1 MLINQHLLSSGDRT
15 HPFQWCNRH
24 RKCVVFRIVLQS
36 YDSVTPKRRPVIRV
50 VFAAL
55 SAAAIF
61 GATASAASIPEPGF
75 ASDVSAESD
84 SAAATAPLETDLTQ
98 TDDTVS
104 VPSTTEAPSEP
115 LDLAAIALANAD
127 ARAQLLQS
135 DSINSALS
143 LVGIDAN
150 RSLGTGATPA
160 EQEVAAEEVAVE
172 EAVVEEAVVEEAE
185 PVSEVLSESI
195 TVEDAADAVAAADE
209 AAAAIRAAAEA
220 AAIDEA
226 TLLAASRV
234 DLSLGERAAV
244 LAREVGTPTTEAQAQ
259 AAWDAG
265 YTLGGG
271 RNLSSFH
278 NTIIPC
284 ESGGQ
289 PNRDSV
295 VGFTDDWGRAQI
307 NRPVW
312 SSTFR
317 DLTGVAF
324 EEGVVLPTLNGYMAA
339 HIEQVQGL
347 SAWTCWRNR

>member
-1 MLINQHLLSSGDRT
+1 M
-15 HPFQWCNRH
+15 
-24 RKCVVFRIVLQS
+24 
-36 YDSVTPKRRPVIRV
+36 
-50 VFAAL
+50 
-55 SAAAIF
+55 
-61 GATASAASIPEPGF
+61 
-75 ASDVSAESD
+75 
-84 SAAATAPLETDLTQ
+84 
-98 TDDTVS
+98 
-104 VPSTTEAPSEP
+104 
-115 LDLAAIALANAD
+115 
-127 ARAQLLQS
+127 
-135 DSINSALS
+135 
-143 LVGIDAN
+143 
-150 RSLGTGATPA
+150 
-160 EQEVAAEEVAVE
+160 VE

-195 TVEDAADAVAAADE
+195 TVEDAADAVAAAAEQAAADEAAADE
-209 AAAAIRAAAEA
+209 AAAAIRATAEA